1 MEKAAIASVLPQR
14 DGFKRND
21 KMFNMLKINRF
32 LFIQWGTCNDST
44 LVCMIPIFIPYPRFV
59 SLRTSTGGEAIHV
72 FLIFNQTN
80 MLKDFEN
87 TWIATPLRG
96 SQ

>member
-1 MEKAAIASVLPQR
+1 
-14 DGFKRND
+14 
-21 KMFNMLKINRF
+21 MLKIPRF
-32 LFIQWGTCNDST
+32 LFIHWGTCNDST
-44 LVCMIPIFIPYPRFV
+44 LVYMIPIFIPYPRFV

-72 FLIFNQTN
+72 FLISK
-80 MLKDFEN
+80 LKDFEN